1 MSFTEQQLCDALGV
15 GAKEPEVADPAKAA
29 QGPTEEGAREPET
42 AEPAEEGTEAQEPTG
57 AKAEPEET
65 APAGQQTEEQR
76 REMAAQRRREEQK
89 AAIDAAVQK
98 AREEEQQRSKAEMD
112 DFFSKAGL
120 KNTITGEPIRNI
132 EEFRNWKESYD
143 AAKLQE
149 DLKAGRLTPESLD
162 AAIQKSP
169 AVQKAEE
176 ILRRSEEAERA
187 AEEAKAQAEIN
198 EQISEIGKLDPS
210 IKTVRDLL
218 TMPKAKEF
226 YEYVKRGN
234 NYLDAYYLAT
244 RGEREAKMAEAGR
257 QQALANT
264 RSKDHL
270 TASGTG
276 RSDAQPSVSAEDMAM
291 FRLFNPDCTE
301 AQVQAYMKKKT
312 GG

>member
-1 MSFTEQQLCDALGV
+1 MSFTEQQLYDALGV
-15 GAKEPEVADPAKAA
+15 GAKEPEVAEPAKAA
-29 QGPTEEGAREPET
+29 QEPTEEGAREPET

-65 APAGQQTEEQR
+65 TPAGQQTEEQR

-98 AREEEQQRSKAEMD
+98 ARGEEQQRSKAEMD

-132 EEFRNWKESYD
+132 EEFRSWKESYD

-257 QQALANT
+257 QQALANA

-270 TASGTG
+270 TASSTG

>member
-1 MSFTEQQLCDALGV
+1 MPPPEGVAVARMPSMLSFHSWQTVALI
-15 GAKEPEVADPAKAA
+15 ATDRHTAA
-29 QGPTEEGAREPET
+29 
-42 AEPAEEGTEAQEPTG
+42 
-57 AKAEPEET
+57 
-65 APAGQQTEEQR
+65 APATESVLWSDGAVFGENPP
-76 REMAAQRRREEQK
+76 AA
-89 AAIDAAVQK
+89 ANALIDAAVQK

-132 EEFRNWKESYD
+132 EEFRSWKESYD

-257 QQALANT
+257 QQALANA

>member
-1 MSFTEQQLCDALGV
+1 
-15 GAKEPEVADPAKAA
+15 
-29 QGPTEEGAREPET
+29 
-42 AEPAEEGTEAQEPTG
+42 
-57 AKAEPEET
+57 
-65 APAGQQTEEQR
+65 
-76 REMAAQRRREEQK
+76 MAAQRRREEQK

-132 EEFRNWKESYD
+132 EEFRGWKDSYD

-257 QQALANT
+257 QQALANA

>member
-1 MSFTEQQLCDALGV
+1 MDFTEQQLYDALGI
-15 GAKEPEVADPAKAA
+15 GAKEPETAEPAGAS
-29 QGPTEEGAREPET
+29 QGPTEEGAKGPET
-42 AEPAEEGTEAQEPTG
+42 AEPAQEGTEAQEPTG
-57 AKAEPEET
+57 TAQEPEE
-65 APAGQQTEEQR
+65 PAQTGQQTEAQR
-76 REMAAQRRREEQK
+76 RERAAQRRREEQQ

-98 AREEEQQRSKAEMD
+98 AREEEQRRSKAELD
-112 DFFSKAGL
+112 DFFSRAGL
-120 KNTITGEPIRNI
+120 KNTLTGEPIRSI
-132 EEFRNWKESYD
+132 EEFRSWKESYD
-143 AAKLQE
+143 ATKLQE
-149 DLKAGRLTPESLD
+149 DLKAGRLTPESLN

-176 ILRRSEEAERA
+176 ILRRTEEAERA
-187 AEEAKAQAEIN
+187 AEEAKALSEIN
-198 EQISEIGKLDPS
+198 EQIGEIGKLDPGIRS
-210 IKTVRDLL
+210 VKDLL

-244 RGEREAKMAEAGR
+244 RGEREAKAAEAGR
-257 QQALANT
+257 QQALANA

-301 AQVQAYMKKKT
+301 AQAQAYMKKKT